1 MTGGIF
7 PVFPVHRIEVI
18 EKTFTEVFLKIEENH
33 YIYTLGWNAKKT
45 LISSFL
51 KNIHFFI
58 KRKCIE
64 Q

>member
-33 YIYTLGWNAKKT
+33 YFYTLGWNAKKT

-58 KRKCIE
+58 
-64 Q
+64 